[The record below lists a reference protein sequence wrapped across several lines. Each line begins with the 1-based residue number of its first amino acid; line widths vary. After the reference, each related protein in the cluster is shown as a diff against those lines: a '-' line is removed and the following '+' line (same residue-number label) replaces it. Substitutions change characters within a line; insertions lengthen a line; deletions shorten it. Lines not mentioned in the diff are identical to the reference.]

1 MMKSIG
7 IFYILVCAMW
17 IQAINPATA
26 SKYVSWKKGDH
37 AVYADSSNNLIR
49 IEIDNTSGKLV
60 HYTNFAGL
68 GPLWVQT
75 SPDSEQV
82 FIRITKKRQRQ
93 LLVDFDKPEGTV
105 TNIQINPCNRGSVQI
120 VSKNEKISVPAGEF
134 KDVIQLALETS
145 CADSGVTNVWFAPG
159 VGFIKWESSNI
170 AGSVTTELILGKIG
184 KNTYPEGLL
193 VSAFFPDPSVT
204 IDMEPPVDT
213 NRQPDTLSVYLV
225 LTNNTDRDLTYQFS
239 SGQLFEIKIIDA
251 DGDVVSLWSRG
262 KSFTVAIQT
271 LTLKQGE
278 IWNFGG
284 KIELTTDEG
293 KVLPAGS
300 YTLVIEMTSSPD
312 SETDHQSG
320 SERLSA
326 TTPLNIV
333 HAL

>member
-1 MMKSIG
+1 M
-7 IFYILVCAMW
+7 
-17 IQAINPATA
+17 
-26 SKYVSWKKGDH
+26 
-37 AVYADSSNNLIR
+37 
-49 IEIDNTSGKLV
+49 
-60 HYTNFAGL
+60 
-68 GPLWVQT
+68 
-75 SPDSEQV
+75 
-82 FIRITKKRQRQ
+82 
-93 LLVDFDKPEGTV
+93 
-105 TNIQINPCNRGSVQI
+105 QI

-225 LTNNTDRDLTYQFS
+225 LTNNTERDLTYQFS

-262 KSFTVAIQT
+262 KSFTAATQT

-293 KVLPAGS
+293 EVLPAGS

-312 SETDHQSG
+312 SETDHQPG

-326 TTPLNIV
+326 TTPMNIV